1 MSVYA
6 IPEITPGVYAVGSK
20 DWKRRIFDCI
30 AATPQGTTYNTYL
43 VKGSD
48 KTALIDTIHKD
59 FTDDLSGKI
68 NQLLGGHAID
78 FVVMNH
84 AEPDHAGSIMDILNK
99 YDAKLLTT
107 RKGAELAQVYYEV
120 PDDRIRIVADGETV
134 DLGGKTLTF
143 IHAPFIHWPETMM
156 TWLAEDGILFSC
168 DFFSAHNTIGDFDD
182 ESEDV
187 LHWARKYYAEIMMP
201 LAKMGRMAM
210 SKIKELDIKIIAPS
224 HGPVYR
230 NPETILARYA
240 DWTNEKTLDKAIIL
254 YTSMYS
260 FTEKVA
266 LSIAERLKNKGI
278 LVGAYDMVNT
288 DSAELINQLL
298 DTRAIVIASP
308 TLLGNIHPVLQY
320 GMILIKTLKPPV
332 KYGLFINNY
341 GWGKSATRHGVE
353 FFEQAKIDSVGVVE
367 VNGKPRDEDIA
378 NINEATDILAK
389 NILEG

>member
-43 VKGSD
+43 VKGND

>member
-99 YDAKLLTT
+99 CDAKLLTT